1 MATVFLSAAEASAD
15 LHGAGVARELR
26 RSGPPLRLIG
36 VGGDRM
42 AAAGVELVAGLDQL
56 SLMGV
61 GEVLRELPRL
71 WRLRRRLRRVLLR
84 PGAVDLFLPIDS
96 PALHLSLAEAA
107 RERGIAVLYYI
118 VPQVWAWR
126 EGRARRLARA
136 CDLAC
141 AILPFEPQLLRGYG
155 VDARFVGHPLLDGG
169 ASWGSRSTDRGGSGS
184 PTLALFPG
192 SRPHEV
198 TRMLPVFADAARRV
212 QEARPGTR
220 VLVAAA
226 PAAPR
231 SLYGERPPGPLV
243 DARAARAAA
252 TAAITKSGTVT
263 LELALAGVP
272 MVVGHRVGRLT
283 YRIARRL
290 VRLDHI
296 ALVNLVAGRRL
307 VPELVQDAA
316 TAEALAEA
324 VLPLLDAT
332 PMRRETRETLAGI
345 RGRLGTP
352 GAARRVAG
360 HARSLLAARAG

>member
-1 MATVFLSAAEASAD
+1 MAS
-15 LHGAGVARELR
+15 
-26 RSGPPLRLIG
+26 
-36 VGGDRM
+36 
-42 AAAGVELVAGLDQL
+42 AGVELVARLDQL
-56 SLMGV
+56 AVMGV
-61 GEVLRELPRL
+61 GEVVPELPRL
-71 WRLRRRLRRVLLR
+71 WRLRRRLRRLLLR

-96 PALHLSLAEAA
+96 PALHLSLAEGA
-107 RERGIAVLYYI
+107 RERGIPVLYYI

-136 CDLAC
+136 CDRAC
-141 AILPFEPQLLRGYG
+141 AILPFEPELLRAYG

-169 ASWGSRSTDRGGSGS
+169 ASGGSRASERGASAS

-198 TRMLPVFADAARRV
+198 ARMLPVFAAAARRV

-220 VLVAAA
+220 VFVAAA
-226 PAAPR
+226 PGAPR
-231 SLYGERPPGPLV
+231 SLYDERSPAQLV

-272 MVVGHRVGRLT
+272 MIVGHRVGRLT
-283 YRIARRL
+283 YWIARGL

-307 VPELVQDAA
+307 VPELVQEAA
-316 TAEALAEA
+316 TPEALAET

-332 PMRRETRETLAGI
+332 PVRREKREALAGI
-345 RGRLGTP
+345 RSRLGTP